1 MNKQYIITRNP
12 YEFGFIRLNPNDP
25 MRIKPIETIFDDLS
39 HGEYITEVKFVK
51 EHVEQCCKH
60 DVSNL
65 VAVNDSKKIDND
77 LVIQF
82 VENGATSDEKL
93 VEAVKQCKSGD
104 TSLIRDYMY
113 IRFLTMEIVNEQTDM
128 MVKFLTEWVGSP
140 VKEKRLVL
148 NSNTDSIDK
157 HSRE

>member
-25 MRIKPIETIFDDLS
+25 MRIKPIETIFDNLS

-93 VEAVKQCKSGD
+93 VEAVEHHKNGD
-104 TSLIRDYMY
+104 DSLLFGYM
-113 IRFLTMEIVNEQTDM
+113 LTRVLTIEIVNEQTDA
-128 MVKFLTEWVGSP
+128 MVKCLKEWAGSP
-140 VKEKRLVL
+140 VKEKRLL
-148 NSNTDSIDK
+148 
-157 HSRE
+157 